1 MTAGQDQDAVD
12 TLRRRGFRLTPQRQ
26 VVLSVLESSEGH
38 LSAEEIYSRVQ
49 ARYPRINISTVYRN
63 LETLKQLGLITVT
76 DLGEGR
82 LRYHYG
88 EKGHHHHLIC
98 EKCGA
103 VTELDE
109 SLLHPLKQDLRKR
122 HHFEADLSH
131 LAIFGRC
138 RQCQDK
144 QKTGWPLTGR

>member
-1 MTAGQDQDAVD
+1 MATIGHSENTVD
-12 TLRRRGFRLTPQRQ
+12 TLRRRGLRLTPQRKM
-26 VVLSVLESSEGH
+26 VFSILESSEGH
-38 LSAEEIYSRVQ
+38 LSAEEIYSLVQ

-103 VTELDE
+103 VSELDE
-109 SLLHPLKQDLRKR
+109 SLLQPLKKELRR
-122 HHFEADLSH
+122 QYDFEADLSH

-138 RQCQDK
+138 
-144 QKTGWPLTGR
+144 QKCS

>member
-1 MTAGQDQDAVD
+1 MAITGGIKNTVD
-12 TLRRRGFRLTPQRQ
+12 TLRQRGLRLTPQRKI
-26 VVLSVLESSEGH
+26 VFSVLESSEGH

-49 ARYPRINISTVYRN
+49 AKSPKINISTVYRN

-103 VTELDE
+103 VLELDE
-109 SLLHPLKQDLRKR
+109 SLLRPLKKELRR
-122 HHFEADLSH
+122 QYDFEADLSH

-138 RQCQDK
+138 
-144 QKTGWPLTGR
+144 QKCR